1 MSNQTK
7 SRISLLFI
15 AIAAIG
21 SFGYFVYSIV
31 ATNPT
36 KLGPSGVTFWF
47 IDVLVMLSL
56 ALTLLIYSMT
66 HKKKKYA
73 NNNKL
78 SCVKACLRAGFLL
91 GFAITILL
99 ALSSLRGLSWNDILL
114 LVLTIGLIGLFF
126 RTRRIR

>member
-15 AIAAIG
+15 VIG
-21 SFGYFVYSIV
+21 AVLTCGYFVYSIV

-36 KLGPSGVTFWF
+36 MLGPSGVTFWF

-56 ALTLLIYSMT
+56 ALTLLIYLIF

-73 NNNKL
+73 NNKL
-78 SCVKACLRAGFLL
+78 LCIKASLKAGFLF

-99 ALSSLRGLSWNDILL
+99 ALSSLRGLSWRDILL

-126 RTRRIR
+126 RTRRIQ